1 MAADTELINAINLLI
16 PAFGQNSVQGDKLF
30 NRGYWLIYPPD
41 KKSSCADRSD
51 KEGTQTK

>member
-1 MAADTELINAINLLI
+1 MTADTELINAINLLI

-41 KKSSCADRSD
+41 KKSTCADRSD
-51 KEGTQTK
+51 KEGTYTK